1 MNKEEVHD
9 FLKKN
14 NIKFELDEH
23 IPVFNMN
30 DLKKVS
36 LKYQNYDGKNIFL
49 RDDKKENYYLVTV
62 LGNKKIDLKKFRI
75 ENGLRHLSFA
85 SDVELYNYLK
95 LIPGAV
101 TPLGLLNDKD
111 KVVKFYIDDNFF
123 KDPFIIGVHPN
134 DNSAT
139 VWLNVND
146 LVSVIKNNGN
156 EVHLTKI

>member
-1 MNKEEVHD
+1 MNKEEVYD

-14 NIKFELDEH
+14 NIKFEVDEH
-23 IPVFNMN
+23 IAVFNMN
-30 DLKKVS
+30 DLKRVS

-95 LIPGAV
+95 LISGAV

-111 KVVKFYIDDNFF
+111 KVVKFYMDENFF

-146 LVSVIKNNGN
+146 
-156 EVHLTKI
+156 